1 MVKSEI
7 YIGLHDSTTKTQ
19 LFENEKYIGVLRNV
33 CHSYKVPFSFG
44 IQEGGYIYENR
55 GICQRNKSCAYS
67 Y

>member
-19 LFENEKYIGVLRNV
+19 LFENEKYIRVLRNV

-44 IQEGGYIYENR
+44 I
-55 GICQRNKSCAYS
+55 
-67 Y
+67 